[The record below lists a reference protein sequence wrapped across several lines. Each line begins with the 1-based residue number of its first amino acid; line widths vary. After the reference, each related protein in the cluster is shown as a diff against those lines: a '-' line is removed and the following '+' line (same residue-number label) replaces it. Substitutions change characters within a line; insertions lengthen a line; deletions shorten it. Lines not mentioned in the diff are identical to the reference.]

1 MRPWEGHGLSFS
13 SSYIR
18 GYTSIVQTLFFGTPD
33 FKQMSDIYPEKL
45 LQKDSCTL
53 MFKAALF
60 TIAKTWKQ
68 PKYPLTEEW
77 IKKMWCIY
85 TMEYYSAIKKN
96 KIMPFVATWM
106 NSEIIVLGERSHL
119 QKTTCMILF
128 I

>member
-1 MRPWEGHGLSFS
+1 MRPWKGHGLSFS

-68 PKYPLTEEW
+68 PKCSLTKER
-77 IKKMWCIY
+77 IKTLKHTY
-85 TMEYYSAIKKN
+85 TMEYYAAIKKN
-96 KIMPFVATWM
+96 EIMPFAATRM
-106 NSEIIVLGERSHL
+106 DLKIII
-119 QKTTCMILF
+119 M
-128 I
+128 